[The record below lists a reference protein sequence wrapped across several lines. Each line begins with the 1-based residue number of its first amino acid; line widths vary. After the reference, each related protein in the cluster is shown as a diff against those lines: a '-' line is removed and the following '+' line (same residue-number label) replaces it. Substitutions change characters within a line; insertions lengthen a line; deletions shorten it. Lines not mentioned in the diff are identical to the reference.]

1 MNDELNIE
9 SILAKAEQ
17 ARRLAAA
24 AAALELIASARIAE
38 QAQERESIRAAFTDQ
53 VIAAGAAV
61 AQRLHGTEVPYSIDT
76 VRRYRP
82 GVRLWFITASQST
95 SVRYQEKPNPYKT
108 QENPEPLQIR
118 HEVLVNIGLG
128 LSDQGLI
135 QKYIIESGML
145 ANLPQITEA
154 TTGDILAAGKMR
166 DSEDADAAAMVWQD
180 LYAQMFVPKDN
191 T

>member
-9 SILAKAEQ
+9 SIIAKAEQ

-24 AAALELIASARIAE
+24 AAALKSISSARITE
-38 QAQERESIRAAFTDQ
+38 QAQEHESIKAAFADQ

-61 AQRLHGTEVPYSIDT
+61 AQRLHETEVPYSIDT

-95 SVRYQEKPNPYKT
+95 SIRYQEKPNPYKT
-108 QENPEPLQIR
+108 QENPEPLRVR
-118 HEVLVNIGLG
+118 HDVLVNIGLG
-128 LSDQGLI
+128 LSDEGLI
-135 QKYIIESGML
+135 YKYILESGTL
-145 ANLPQITEA
+145 ANRSQFTEA

-166 DSEDADAAAMVWQD
+166 DSEDVDSAAMIWRD